1 MLRGRSRYRHPHR
14 TTLNRPGHP
23 RSRCVVP
30 TVGICLLIATGTA
43 ACATTVHP
51 DDVGG
56 AVISSHVDGDTV
68 VVNIHG
74 TSERVRLLGI
84 DTAELRGDDGRPEC
98 GALDAAAATAELL
111 PVGTVVTLARDIVPR
126 DHYGRLLAHIF
137 RTGDISS
144 VNEALLR
151 RRLARQLVIEPN
163 TALAEEYHEAEREA
177 RAAQCGIWGD
187 CARTSR
193 R

>member
-1 MLRGRSRYRHPHR
+1 
-14 TTLNRPGHP
+14 
-23 RSRCVVP
+23 
-30 TVGICLLIATGTA
+30 VGISLLIATGTA

-51 DDVGG
+51 DVGR

-84 DTAELRGDDGRPEC
+84 DTPELRGDDGRPEC
-98 GALDAAAATAELL
+98 GALGAAQATAELL
-111 PVGTVVTLARDIVPR
+111 PIGTAVTLTRDIVPR

-137 RTGDISS
+137 RTGDTRS

-151 RRLARQLVIEPN
+151 RGLARQLVIEPN

-177 RAAQCGIWGD
+177 RAAQRGIWGD
-187 CARTSR
+187 CARTSLR
-193 R
+193 

>member
-1 MLRGRSRYRHPHR
+1 M
-14 TTLNRPGHP
+14 
-23 RSRCVVP
+23 
-30 TVGICLLIATGTA
+30 GISLLIAAGTA

-51 DDVGG
+51 DDVGR

-68 VVNIHG
+68 VVNIRG

-84 DTAELRGDDGRPEC
+84 DTPELRADDGRPEC
-98 GALDAAAATAELL
+98 GALGAAQATAELL
-111 PVGTVVTLARDIVPR
+111 PIGTAVTLTRDTVPR

-137 RTGDISS
+137 RTGDTRS

-151 RRLARQLVIEPN
+151 LGHARQLVIEPN

-177 RAAQCGIWGD
+177 RAAQRGIWGD
-187 CARTSR
+187 CARTSLR
-193 R
+193 